1 MGAVGDV
8 PALRQDGLHAPG
20 DRLPHDRRNAPL
32 AVVAE
37 RTVSLRLPSPPRAAA
52 VRRHRAHHRSGPGLH
67 ARCPAA
73 PVLDPEPGVP
83 EPRGLRGAKG
93 NVAAGGPVHGA
104 RLRWEIHRR
113 APAGGAGRLPHPL
126 ATAPALAAH
135 PLAVALP
142 APRAGGLA
150 SGLRLEPPARP
161 RLPALPVAGTRG
173 RGGTRT
179 AAT

>member
-1 MGAVGDV
+1 
-8 PALRQDGLHAPG
+8 
-20 DRLPHDRRNAPL
+20 PL

-179 AAT
+179 AATVHPRSAAHPGRAPHAAAPGGPAGPCL